1 MSSSIILTVIN
12 SILQKLIYKDNYDT
26 IDDNVSDSNVRAQ
39 KRKNIRNHSWI
50 INGIIRDAASSKSK
64 PVDLAILD
72 YRQCFDAMS
81 VDITTNDMYEVGV
94 TNNHLNLIYEGDK
107 RSKIA
112 VKTPFGL
119 TDRINLNKV
128 VAQGEINSPLKCSV
142 TVDSIASNHAV
153 CRNLVECFRP

>member
-26 IDDNVSDSNVRAQ
+26 IDENMSDSNVGAR

-142 TVDSIASNHAV
+142 TVDLIA
-153 CRNLVECFRP
+153 

>member
-1 MSSSIILTVIN
+1 
-12 SILQKLIYKDNYDT
+12 
-26 IDDNVSDSNVRAQ
+26 
-39 KRKNIRNHSWI
+39 
-50 INGIIRDAASSKSK
+50 
-64 PVDLAILD
+64 
-72 YRQCFDAMS
+72 MS

-119 TDRINLNKV
+119 TNRINLNKV

-153 CRNLVECFRP
+153 KENNIRYLPTPRWFGITCSVDSYVH